1 VTTDPSGSFQ
11 EWFVDREE
19 RERKR
24 VINPVRLICVYYPSL
39 LTGVVEDNGICKTE
53 RERKWGLLWLSNVE
67 W

>member
-1 VTTDPSGSFQ
+1 LT
-11 EWFVDREE
+11 EE

-24 VINPVRLICVYYPSL
+24 VINPVRLICVYCPSL
-39 LTGVVEDNGICKTE
+39 LTGVAEDNGICKTE